1 MAVGRSRAVRW
12 GTRSFAARPRPGR
25 GGRCPETQRAFLL
38 CRPAATSAT
47 VRALG
52 MDSGDWGWGDWEKQP
67 CPWGGRPRLL
77 RAVFFHTRRRKARA
91 VVNVTSRGSRGLR
104 GGRAAS
110 GPSLPSLPSRGRP
123 WRRAGLWPRPVTWAA
138 LAGAGLRPRP
148 LGMWVALAEGVALA
162 TPHHV
167 GGPGGSGAPATP
179 PRGSAEWEGLRGF
192 AFVDRLPSRVTWR
205 GTARFTQTLSALNTC
220 DSGAVEVRSMCS
232 QEAEVTSG
240 VRSGSLLNT
249 VTFEWPSP
257 NGPGREACAALPVLG
272 AGSPRLSACPLGSGV
287 VMAHGASWQGLP
299 KSLAEILNTE
309 LNFSLFCLLTF
320 LIPACPRLTDGS
332 LRMREKGVQRSR
344 QCPHCPPPRD
354 RHTWP

>member
-12 GTRSFAARPRPGR
+12 GTGSFAARPGR
-25 GGRCPETQRAFLL
+25 GGRCRETQRAFLL

-67 CPWGGRPRLL
+67 CPWRGRPRLL

-110 GPSLPSLPSRGRP
+110 GPSPPSPSSPPSGHVGGPGGVGLRPRPSGCGWP
-123 WRRAGLWPRPVTWAA
+123 WRRAWLWPRPVTWAA
-138 LAGAGLRPRP
+138 LAGAG
-148 LGMWVALAEGVALA
+148 
-162 TPHHV
+162 
-167 GGPGGSGAPATP
+167 APTTP
-179 PRGSAEWEGLRGF
+179 PRGSAEWDGLRGF
-192 AFVDRLPSRVTWR
+192 AFVDRLPSRITWR
-205 GTARFTQTLSALNTC
+205 GTARFTQTLSSLNAC
-220 DSGAVEVRSMCS
+220 DSGAIEVRSMCS
-232 QEAEVTSG
+232 QAAEVTSG

-257 NGPGREACAALPVLG
+257 NRPGREACAALPVLG
-272 AGSPRLSACPLGSGV
+272 AGSPRWSACPLGSGV

-299 KSLAEILNTE
+299 KSLAEIPNTE
-309 LNFSLFCLLTF
+309 LNFSFFCLLTF
-320 LIPACPRLTDGS
+320 LTPACPRLTDGS
-332 LRMREKGVQRSR
+332 LWMREKGVQRSR
-344 QCPHCPPPRD
+344 QCLHCPPPRD